1 MDLGR
6 KNNPRFFRVDSKD
19 ENHPKP
25 DIAHSNPALKT
36 IREMP
41 WKSPLTFSSV
51 NY

>member
-6 KNNPRFFRVDSKD
+6 KNNPRFFRVEKMKTTQ
-19 ENHPKP
+19 KP
-25 DIAHSNPALKT
+25 DIAHSKPALKT